1 MARDEYGDGIELLA
15 RLLRRRFG
23 RSSGRQFVV
32 LAADIRGLTSN
43 DQETIRIPVLQQ
55 QA

>member
-1 MARDEYGDGIELLA
+1 VARDEHGDGIEQLA

-23 RSSGRQFVV
+23 RSPGRQFVV
-32 LAADIRGLTSN
+32 LAADIRSVSSN
-43 DQETIRIPVLQQ
+43 DQETIRIPVLR